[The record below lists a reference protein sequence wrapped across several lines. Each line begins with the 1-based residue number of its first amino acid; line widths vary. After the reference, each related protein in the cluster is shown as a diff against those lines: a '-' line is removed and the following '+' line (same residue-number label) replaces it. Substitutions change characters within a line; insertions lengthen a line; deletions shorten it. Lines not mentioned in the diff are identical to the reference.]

1 MPVKK
6 NIKET
11 KKTKPKPKPKQSKK
25 SKKQSGG
32 TEIIETKDI
41 NKMYNIRKH
50 MY

>member
-11 KKTKPKPKPKQSKK
+11 KKTKPKPKPKPKK

-41 NKMYNIRKH
+41 NKIYNIRKH